1 MDLITIAHASG
12 NPQNKIASCAKLVC
26 ELAEKGEP
34 NAEKIIDSA
43 AEALFFQTNLAIAES
58 KSPAPYKIALAGGV
72 LKEPSLVNKK
82 FGESK
87 ASGYSVSISV
97 SGNPSGDPCGAIC
110 H

>member
-1 MDLITIAHASG
+1 M
-12 NPQNKIASCAKLVC
+12 VC

-43 AEALFFQTNLAIAES
+43 VEALLFQTNLAIGES

-82 FGESK
+82 FKEKAKRRGIPFQYQCQEIHPAAAAVLYAIKMSGQAISNEIKNKSK
-87 ASGYSVSISV
+87 QVTF
-97 SGNPSGDPCGAIC
+97 
-110 H
+110 